1 MRFNDALTGAFF
13 ILTAGTVFWL
23 TRDLRIMPGQNY
35 GAAFFPR
42 TIATAMA
49 LFGAIL
55 VVRGLRVG
63 HSPWVETLDWMR
75 SPRHIANFALVVAA
89 LVFYI
94 LMSGR
99 LGFPLT
105 GFICLVVL
113 LLWLRGPG
121 RWLEA
126 VVVSVG
132 CVVVIQFLFGD
143 LLRVPLPW
151 GVLQPVAW

>member
-1 MRFNDALTGAFF
+1 VRFSDAISGGFF
-13 ILTAGTVFWL
+13 LLLAGTVFWL
-23 TRDLRIMPGQNY
+23 TRDLRMMPGQNY

-42 TIATAMA
+42 TIASAMA
-49 LFGAIL
+49 LFGTIL
-55 VVRGLRVG
+55 LVRGLRTAG
-63 HSPWVETLDWMR
+63 PWAEFPDWVR
-75 SPRHIANFALVVAA
+75 SPRHVANFALVVGV

-94 LMSGR
+94 LASTR

-105 GFICLVVL
+105 GFVSLMVL
-113 LLWLRGPG
+113 LLWLRGL
-121 RWLEA
+121 RHWVEA

-132 CVVVIQFLFGD
+132 CVIAIQFLFGD